1 MDVNTASE
9 RLLSYVSGIGRTL
22 AANIVAYRAANGNFR
37 NRRELRKVARLGEKA
52 YEQAA
57 GFLRVAGGDD
67 PLDNTGIHPESYGIV
82 REMARSVGTTTAD
95 LPANATVLDRIDV
108 EALALRGV
116 GGRETM
122 ADIVAELRKPGRDP
136 RLDDNSADFTP
147 EAESF
152 DMLSVGMVL
161 PGVVN
166 NITAFG
172 AFIDLGIKENGLL
185 HISKLG
191 RRVNSVS
198 DILRLGQQIRVRVI
212 DIDTSRKRI
221 SLELI
226 QG

>member
-1 MDVNTASE
+1 
-9 RLLSYVSGIGRTL
+9 
-22 AANIVAYRAANGNFR
+22 
-37 NRRELRKVARLGEKA
+37 
-52 YEQAA
+52 
-57 GFLRVAGGDD
+57 
-67 PLDNTGIHPESYGIV
+67 
-82 REMARSVGTTTAD
+82 
-95 LPANATVLDRIDV
+95 
-108 EALALRGV
+108 
-116 GGRETM
+116 
-122 ADIVAELRKPGRDP
+122 
-136 RLDDNSADFTP
+136 
-147 EAESF
+147 
-152 DMLSVGMVL
+152 MLSVGMVL